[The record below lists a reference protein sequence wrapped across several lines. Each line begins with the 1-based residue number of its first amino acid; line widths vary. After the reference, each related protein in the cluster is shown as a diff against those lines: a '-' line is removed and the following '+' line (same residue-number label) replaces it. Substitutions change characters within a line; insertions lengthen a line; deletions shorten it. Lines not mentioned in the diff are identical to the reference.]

1 MEHDAARKGF
11 ALHQKPNQGNIGRSI
26 NTGDLV
32 RLTPDGVVA
41 AWYPDMDAHAV
52 GVVVRV
58 GTLEDKIQ
66 QLLPDQYS
74 AAGTELATVHWPLG
88 RDTHLLQDLDIVRKY
103 FS

>member
-11 ALHQKPNQGNIGRSI
+11 ALYQKPNQGNIGRSM

-41 AWYPDMDAHAV
+41 AWYPDMDADAV
-52 GVVVRV
+52 GIVVRV

-74 AAGTELATVHWPLG
+74 AAGTELATVEWPEG
-88 RDTHLLQDLDIVRKY
+88 RDTHLLQDLDIVRKH